1 MATPYPKNDPREAKS
16 LQRNTRFSDFVDPV
30 GDIWELFNH
39 FNGATLANTE
49 KSFMANNGK
58 SLELKFALYTLAA
71 TILIAAWAFICNFI
85 NTTFTIT
92 NPAGQ
97 IIIAL
102 AIGFMVFKI
111 FSLIRGKVKQKSDPA
126 N

>member
-16 LQRNTRFSDFVDPV
+16 LQRNFRFSDFVDPV

-39 FNGATLANTE
+39 FNGATLASTE
-49 KSFMANNGK
+49 KILMANNGK

-71 TILIAAWAFICNFI
+71 TILIAAWAFICNII

-111 FSLIRGKVKQKSDPA
+111 FSLIREKVKQKSDHA